1 MKQINKNENIFNWIK
16 MKNDFKLWC
25 CSCYTF
31 TTNEN
36 MSINVL
42 KFNNKECNTCFIRKH
57 YYEYF
62 LLLDKLLSNYNISVD
77 ITRKV
82 MKFLA

>member
-1 MKQINKNENIFNWIK
+1 MKQINKNENIFNWIR

-42 KFNNKECNTCFIRKH
+42 KFNNKE
-57 YYEYF
+57 
-62 LLLDKLLSNYNISVD
+62 
-77 ITRKV
+77 
-82 MKFLA
+82 